1 MANQRVLCAVLFSL
15 LYASAWLG
23 QGLGLSF
30 TAWVAFVPLFWAL
43 DTPLSTKQKIGLAL
57 AAMALA
63 HVLAFSWFLTVAD
76 NQSTVWL
83 FSAFECLMAGM
94 PLAIFL
100 LLRKTTIAASLK
112 TNDWFLLPFIFG
124 LWEWLWHHSGAKMAF
139 FMVGVGNSQVGLP
152 FFIQWI
158 DILGVEAVSAW
169 VVLVNVLIYKS
180 LHLEPQ
186 SPPSVSWA
194 RLAKNLAWA
203 FTFPIVYGFYQYQHY
218 TNLENPSKA
227 LTLTLFRLDVKPT
240 GRHFNEQL
248 RQDMGNLERLVHLTD
263 SIVEAERTQERSKSD
278 AFIWYEGAYQQG
290 IGKVDT
296 FVQQVVNDAQTPI
309 LTGATLFNTEN
320 KQWDINATVVLSP
333 NKPLSAPSVKQF
345 FVPHWEDHLQQNRAT
360 RLHTIHNKKGVQFNI
375 ATPICF
381 EQNVPDFWA
390 NAVRM
395 GAEAFIHVAYEAWF
409 GNTLGREPQ
418 VSNITALRCM
428 ETKRWCARTSNGGA
442 TAIFNPLGQRVS
454 DTEGS
459 VLQGQI
465 FKNDVQTLHVQWPY
479 LGIVVLILGLV
490 MPFKILARKRHRF
503 K

>member
-1 MANQRVLCAVLFSL
+1 MANQRLLCAALFSL
-15 LYASAWLG
+15 LYATAWLG
-23 QGLGLSF
+23 QGIGLSF
-30 TAWVAFVPLFWAL
+30 TAWVAFIPLFWAL

-57 AAMALA
+57 GAMSVA

-76 NQSTVWL
+76 NQMTVWL
-83 FSAFECLMAGM
+83 FSAFECVMAGM
-94 PLAIFL
+94 PLVIFL
-100 LLRKTTIAASLK
+100 LLRKTALVAKLNTH
-112 TNDWFLLPFIFG
+112 DWFLLPFIFG
-124 LWEWLWHHSGAKMAF
+124 LWEWLWHHSGVKMAF

-158 DILGVEAVSAW
+158 DILGIETVSAW

-180 LHLEPQ
+180 LTVKPQ
-186 SPPSVSWA
+186 YTPSVSWIKLF
-194 RLAKNLAWA
+194 RNLAWA
-203 FTFPIVYGFYQYQHY
+203 FTFPVLYGFYQYQHY
-218 TNLENPSKA
+218 TKPEIASKA
-227 LTLTLFRLDVKPT
+227 LTLTLFRLDVQPT

-248 RQDMGNLERLVHLTD
+248 KQDIVNLERLVHLTD
-263 SIVEAERTQERSKSD
+263 SVAEVERTHQQPKSD
-278 AFIWYEGAYQQG
+278 AFVWYEGAYQQG

-309 LTGATLFNTEN
+309 LTGSTLFNTEN

-333 NKPLSAPSVKQF
+333 LKPLSAPSVKQF
-345 FVPHWEDHLQQNRAT
+345 FVPHWEDHLQQNRAM
-360 RLHTIHNKKGVQFNI
+360 RLHPLKNQHDTLFNI

-395 GAEAFIHVAYEAWF
+395 GAEAFVHVAFEAWF
-409 GNTLGREPQ
+409 GNTFGREPQ
-418 VSNITALRCM
+418 VSNITALRCI

-442 TAIFNPLGQRVS
+442 TAIFNPLGQRIA

-465 FKNDVQTLHVQWPY
+465 FKNDVQTLYVQLPY
-479 LGIVVLILGLV
+479 LGFFTLILGFSAVLFS
-490 MPFKILARKRHRF
+490 PIRRS
-503 K
+503 